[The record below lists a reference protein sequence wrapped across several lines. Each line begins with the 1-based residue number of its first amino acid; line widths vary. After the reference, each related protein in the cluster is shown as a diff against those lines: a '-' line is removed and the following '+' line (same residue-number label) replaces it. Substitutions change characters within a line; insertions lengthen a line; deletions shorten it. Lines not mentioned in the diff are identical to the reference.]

1 MVDTGATSHIVTD
14 IGKFKE
20 FDETFKLE
28 KHSVELADGTR
39 TNGVAERRGAAEVYL
54 RDNTGRRVKTTL
66 TKVLYVPSFP
76 QDIFSV
82 KAATANGA
90 SVNFRQ
96 GCNKLIHKNGTTFDI
111 EEYDRLYYLNTQ
123 LVIGKSTGEFNAVR
137 ARKHL
142 ERITSF
148 GPRPTGSPENE
159 VLTVNFLLEQIEHI
173 KADSAS
179 GPHSVTVDVQRPTGS
194 FSIDFLG
201 GFTSYYDRVSNI
213 AVRPGAQGWGSA
225 PHAGQLPL

>member
-1 MVDTGATSHIVTD
+1 MESDTTIRRIKAIY
-14 IGKFKE
+14 GKQNNAS
-20 FDETFKLE
+20 E
-28 KHSVELADGTR
+28 KKNDSQDQCGINGCSEVKKKPEVSLYLLHEGV
-39 TNGVAERRGAAEVYL
+39 GVALVTVFIL
-54 RDNTGRRVKTTL
+54 
-66 TKVLYVPSFP
+66 VLWGVVHLSL
-76 QDIFSV
+76 Q
-82 KAATANGA
+82 
-90 SVNFRQ
+90 
-96 GCNKLIHKNGTTFDI
+96 
-111 EEYDRLYYLNTQ
+111 Q

-213 AVRPGAQGWGSA
+213 AVRLEPKAGAQHLMLANCHFDSVANSPGTTQ
-225 PHAGQLPL
+225 HNTTN